1 MKKVIAA
8 LLLASLVATPASAA
22 TKKPTPKP
30 TVKATVKAT
39 AKATARTSAK
49 PNAKASTKA
58 SAASSTKTTSTAK
71 ATPAPTKKKVVVKR
85 KPRKKVR
92 VTPSPK
98 ADWPPAGFSQ
108 SGEVYAKVPTS
119 KELLGLISAKT
130 SLANAVKACT
140 DVVCGAVQV
149 GAETGCTWWEVVS
162 KVLGRDNTL
171 LGTLTTLSSASA
183 AQEIKT
189 ILLISDESLDTNGR
203 MSGISV
209 TCHHEEKDPS
219 ITSGYKKAG

>member
-1 MKKVIAA
+1 MKKIIAA
-8 LLLASLVATPASAA
+8 LLLASLVATPAHAA

-30 TVKATVKAT
+30 TAKAT
-39 AKATARTSAK
+39 AKTSTK
-49 PNAKASTKA
+49 PTAKAS
-58 SAASSTKTTSTAK
+58 AK

-149 GAETGCTWWEVVS
+149 GAETGCTWWEVTS

-171 LGTLTTLSSASA
+171 LGTLTTLSNQSA

>member
-1 MKKVIAA
+1 MTKK
-8 LLLASLVATPASAA
+8 ATSKATATSTSKPQV
-22 TKKPTPKP
+22 TKKP
-30 TVKATVKAT
+30 VV
-39 AKATARTSAK
+39 
-49 PNAKASTKA
+49 
-58 SAASSTKTTSTAK
+58 
-71 ATPAPTKKKVVVKR
+71 KKKK
-85 KPRKKVR
+85 KKLKKVR
-92 VTPSPK
+92 ISPSPK
-98 ADWPPAGFSQ
+98 PAWPPKGFSVE
-108 SGEVYAKVPTS
+108 GEVYAKVPTS

-149 GAETGCTWWEVVS
+149 GAETGCTWWEVTS
-162 KVLGRDNTL
+162 KVLGRDSTL

>member
-1 MKKVIAA
+1 MKKFIA
-8 LLLASLVATPASAA
+8 LLLLAPLLATPASAA
-22 TKKPTPKP
+22 TKKPQPSA
-30 TVKATVKAT
+30 KATASAKSTVKAT
-39 AKATARTSAK
+39 AKTSAK
-49 PNAKASTKA
+49 PTAKASTKV
-58 SAASSTKTTSTAK
+58 SASSTTK
-71 ATPAPTKKKVVVKR
+71 ATPASTKKKVVVKR

-108 SGEVYAKVPTS
+108 SGEVYAHVPTRD
-119 KELLGLISAKT
+119 ELLGLISAKT

-149 GAETGCTWWEVVS
+149 VAETGCTWWEVTS
-162 KVLGRDNTL
+162 KVLGRDSAL
-171 LGTLTTLSSASA
+171 LGTLTTLSGASA

-189 ILLISDESLDTNGR
+189 ILLISDESLDSNGR

>member
-1 MKKVIAA
+1 MKKIIAA
-8 LLLASLVATPASAA
+8 LLLASLVATPASAV
-22 TKKPTPKP
+22 TKKPQPRAKATASAKP
-30 TVKATVKAT
+30 TAKASAKATTKPTAKAT
-39 AKATARTSAK
+39 AKAS
-49 PNAKASTKA
+49 
-58 SAASSTKTTSTAK
+58 ASSSTK

-149 GAETGCTWWEVVS
+149 GAETGCTWWEVTS
-162 KVLGRDNTL
+162 KVLGRDSTL

-209 TCHHEEKDPS
+209 TCHHEERDPS
-219 ITSGYKKAG
+219 ITSGYKKAS